1 MKNIIKRLNPLC
13 CRELVF
19 GMGMPI
25 RSKTFEIKSK
35 VGDALEVRIEKVGA
49 GEKADILYRIS
60 RGKDRRVAAPDEV
73 VLFREE
79 LGELSRFLKEEFLS
93 REFPE

>member
-1 MKNIIKRLNPLC
+1 
-13 CRELVF
+13 
-19 GMGMPI
+19 MGMPI

-35 VGDALEVRIEKVGA
+35 IADALEVSIEKVGT

-79 LGELSRFLKEEFLS
+79 LEELARFLKDEFLS

>member
-1 MKNIIKRLNPLC
+1 MF
-13 CRELVF
+13 E
-19 GMGMPI
+19 MGVPI
-25 RSKTFEIKSK
+25 RNKAFEIKSK
-35 VGDALEVRIEKVGA
+35 IGDALEVRIEKVGT

-79 LGELSRFLKEEFLS
+79 LEELSRFLKEEVLN

>member
-1 MKNIIKRLNPLC
+1 
-13 CRELVF
+13 
-19 GMGMPI
+19 MGMPM

-35 VGDALEVRIEKVGA
+35 IGDALEVTIEKVGT
-49 GEKADILYRIS
+49 GEKVDILYRIS

-79 LGELSRFLKEEFLS
+79 LEELSRLLKDEFLN

>member
-1 MKNIIKRLNPLC
+1 
-13 CRELVF
+13 
-19 GMGMPI
+19 MGIPM

-35 VGDALEVRIEKVGA
+35 IGDALEVEIEKEGT
-49 GEKADILYRIS
+49 GEKADILYRIN

-79 LGELSRFLKEEFLS
+79 LEELSRFLKEEFLNQ
-93 REFPE
+93 EFPE